1 MTFGEEKSSSNLET
15 LGPLFGNGFDP
26 GGWIQWNPA
35 FEVIPPSWVQR
46 PLVRTP
52 LNRRAR
58 VQDGLHQHLTGNLF
72 LMFMCLTVYLQNQIG
87 GAFAKDSLQNFA
99 SVVNFFGRTGLTVWP
114 FSTTQYVL
122 WVPWSICVP
131 CFGLLHGVAYH
142 CSVLFLGVLGLS
154 WVLPGVPHQR
164 TWLRNGGKKEAN
176 KNRWWHDRFW
186 PWQLC
191 FVHLP
196 QVFWPTLS
204 SGFLW
209 LLGGVFF
216 EEQNLE

>member
-1 MTFGEEKSSSNLET
+1 MGLILLPGDPSI
-15 LGPLFGNGFDP
+15 LGATTSGTGPH
-26 GGWIQWNPA
+26 
-35 FEVIPPSWVQR
+35 
-46 PLVRTP
+46 
-52 LNRRAR
+52 
-58 VQDGLHQHLTGNLF
+58 DGLHQHLTGNLF
-72 LMFMCLTVYLQNQIG
+72 FNVCFTVYLQNQIG
-87 GAFAKDSLQNFA
+87 DSLQNFA

-114 FSTTQYVL
+114 FSTTKYVL
-122 WVPWSICVP
+122 WVLWTVVVS
-131 CFGLLHGVAYH
+131 CFGFLDGVAYH

-204 SGFLW
+204 SAFFAVGWIFLKNRIW
-209 LLGGVFF
+209 SNKLWQKNDDTLEYKVFF
-216 EEQNLE
+216 LVVFRG